1 MMVRKTLTVILAV
14 LFVVSFVSI
23 SLAEKKKKATKVK
36 GTIIYNPEKNYVKVV
51 PKDYKTVT
59 IYLDKGT
66 KLEATVGAKTKD
78 LANEKDSRGR
88 VNLPKGAV
96 TYTVKDGKPVAKKI
110 SYKSKAKWGI
120 KAKKK

>member
-1 MMVRKTLTVILAV
+1 MLAV
-14 LFVVSFVSI
+14 LFVVSFVSLG
-23 SLAEKKKKATKVK
+23 LAEEKEKSTKVK

-51 PKDYKTVT
+51 SKDYKTVT

-78 LANEKDSRGR
+78 LANEKDSQGR
-88 VNLPKGAV
+88 VNLPAGTV
-96 TYTVKDGKPVAKKI
+96 TYTMKDGKPVAKKI